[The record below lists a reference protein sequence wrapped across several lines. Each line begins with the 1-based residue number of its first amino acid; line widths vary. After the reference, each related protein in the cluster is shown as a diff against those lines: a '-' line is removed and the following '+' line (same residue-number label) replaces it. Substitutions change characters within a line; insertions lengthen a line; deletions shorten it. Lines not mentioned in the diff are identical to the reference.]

1 MSYFLFF
8 LGFIILI
15 FGAKF
20 LVDGAASIGKKAGL
34 SQLVIGLTVVA
45 LGTSLPELVINV
57 FASLD
62 GNTGLAI
69 GNVLGSNI
77 MNTLLIIGIA
87 ATIYPI
93 KMPSRKCRT
102 DVLFSLLAT
111 VVLLVLANDVF
122 FGKPENTIDRI
133 DGFILLAFLGAFL
146 YYSFFMEKKEG
157 TEDGSIKL
165 YGLPLSLVFIIGGGL
180 GLFFGGKWIV
190 SGATQ
195 IAGDFGM
202 SDTFIGLTIVAVATS
217 LPELVTSVIAAMKR
231 NTALAIGN
239 AVGSNV
245 FNVFLVLGSSSV
257 ITSIPFD
264 TGLNLELAI
273 LFFSGLLLIIFIR
286 KDFGKPEMAI
296 SRIEG
301 GILIFLYILYFILL
315 LNKKEFIGWLD
326 SLWSYF

>member
-1 MSYFLFF
+1 MSYVLFI

-34 SQLVIGLTVVA
+34 SQLVIGLTIVA
-45 LGTSLPELVINV
+45 FGTSLPEFVINI
-57 FASLD
+57 FASID

-77 MNTLLIIGIA
+77 MNSLLIIGIA

-93 KMPSRKCRT
+93 KMASRKCRA
-102 DVLFSLLAT
+102 DVLFSLFAT
-111 VVLLVLANDVF
+111 AILLVLANDKF
-122 FGKPENTIDRI
+122 FGKAENSIDKT
-133 DGFILLAFLGAFL
+133 DGFILLAFLAAFL
-146 YYSFFMEKKEG
+146 YYSFFLEKKEG
-157 TEDGSIKL
+157 KDEGTIKL
-165 YGLPLSLVFIIGGGL
+165 HGLPLSLVFIVGGGL

-190 SGATQ
+190 SGSSQ
-195 IAGDFGM
+195 IAADLGM
-202 SDTFIGLTIVAVATS
+202 SDTIIGLTIVAVATS
-217 LPELVTSVIAAMKR
+217 LPELVTSVIAAMKK

-257 ITSIPFD
+257 ITKIPFD
-264 TGLNLELAI
+264 TDLNIELGV
-273 LFFSGLLLIIFIR
+273 LFLSGLLLILFIR
-286 KDFGKPEMAI
+286 KDFGKPEMAV

-301 GILIFLYILYFILL
+301 GMLIFFFLLYLSFVIVKHIH
-315 LNKKEFIGWLD
+315 
-326 SLWSYF
+326 

>member
-1 MSYFLFF
+1 MTYLLLI
-8 LGFIILI
+8 LGFSILI
-15 FGAKF
+15 LGAKF
-20 LVDGAASIGKKAGL
+20 LVDGAASIGKKLGL

-45 LGTSLPELVINV
+45 LGTSLPEFVINV

-93 KMPSRKCRT
+93 KMANRKCRT
-102 DVLFSLLAT
+102 DVMFNLLAT
-111 VVLLVLANDVF
+111 FVLLILANDTF
-122 FGKPENTIDRI
+122 FGRTENLIDRI
-133 DGFILLAFLGAFL
+133 DGFILIALLAAFL
-146 YYSFFMEKKEG
+146 YYSFFMEKKSEDEEG
-157 TEDGSIKL
+157 E
-165 YGLPLSLVFIIGGGL
+165 LSEFTVPMSLLFIAGGTL

-195 IAGDFGM
+195 IANDFGV
-202 SDTFIGLTIVAVATS
+202 SDTFVGLTVVAVATS
-217 LPELVTSVIAAMKR
+217 LPELVTSVLAALKK

-245 FNVFLVLGSSSV
+245 FNLLLVLGSSSI
-257 ITSIPFD
+257 ITSIPFN
-264 TGLNLELAI
+264 TSLNLELGILIAAALLVI
-273 LFFSGLLLIIFIR
+273 LFIR
-286 KDFGKPEMAI
+286 VDFGKQKMAV

-301 GILIFLYILYFILL
+301 VFLILAYLCYFAFLMRDQIL
-315 LNKKEFIGWLD
+315 
-326 SLWSYF
+326 

>member
-8 LGFIILI
+8 LGFVILI

-45 LGTSLPELVINV
+45 LGTSLPEFVINV

-102 DVLFSLLAT
+102 DVLFSLMAT
-111 VVLLVLANDVF
+111 VVLLVLANDTF
-122 FGKPENTIDRI
+122 FGRTENSIDKI

-146 YYSFFMEKKEG
+146 YYSFFIEKKG
-157 TEDGSIKL
+157 KHEDNDSIKH
-165 YGLPLSLVFIIGGGL
+165 YNLPLSLVFIVGGGL

-190 SGATQ
+190 SGATE
-195 IAGDFGM
+195 IAGNFGV
-202 SDTFIGLTIVAVATS
+202 SDTFVGLTIVAMATS
-217 LPELVTSVIAAMKR
+217 LPELVTSVIAAMKK

-245 FNVFLVLGSSSV
+245 FNIFLVLGSSS
-257 ITSIPFD
+257 IIGNIPFKSS
-264 TGLNLELAI
+264 LNLELGI
-273 LFFSGLLLIIFIR
+273 LIASGLLLILFIR
-286 KDFGKPEMAI
+286 KDFGKPEMAV

-301 GILIFLYILYFILL
+301 SLLIFAYLCYFVFLITKQ
-315 LNKKEFIGWLD
+315 LN
-326 SLWSYF
+326 

>member
-8 LGFIILI
+8 LGFVILI

-45 LGTSLPELVINV
+45 LGTSLPEFMINV
-57 FASLD
+57 FASID

-93 KMPSRKCRT
+93 KMPNRKCRT
-102 DVLFSLLAT
+102 DVLFSLMAT

-122 FGKPENTIDRI
+122 FGKTENSIDKI
-133 DGFILLAFLGAFL
+133 DGFILLAFLAAFL

-157 TEDGSIKL
+157 AEDGSIKL
-165 YGLPLSLVFIIGGGL
+165 YGLPLSLVFMVGGGL

-195 IAGDFGM
+195 IAGDFGV
-202 SDTFIGLTIVAVATS
+202 SDTFVGLTIVAVATS
-217 LPELVTSVIAAMKR
+217 LPELVTSVIAAMKK

-245 FNVFLVLGSSSV
+245 FNVFMVLGSSAV
-257 ITSIPFD
+257 ITKIPYNIN
-264 TGLNLELAI
+264 LNTELFI
-273 LFFSGLLLIIFIR
+273 LIASGLLLILFIR
-286 KDFGKPEMAI
+286 KDFGKPEMAV

-301 GILIFLYILYFILL
+301 SLLIFAYLCYFVFLILKQI
-315 LNKKEFIGWLD
+315 N
-326 SLWSYF
+326 

>member
-1 MSYFLFF
+1 MIYFLFF
-8 LGFIILI
+8 LGFVILI

-20 LVDGAASIGKKAGL
+20 LVDGAASIGSRLGL

-45 LGTSLPELVINV
+45 LGTSLPEFMINV
-57 FASLD
+57 FASID

-93 KMPSRKCRT
+93 KMPNRKCRT
-102 DVLFSLLAT
+102 DVLFSLLAAI
-111 VVLLVLANDVF
+111 VLLVLANDTL
-122 FGKPENTIDRI
+122 FGKSENAIDRI
-133 DGFILLAFLGAFL
+133 DGFILLAFLLAFL
-146 YYSFFMEKKEG
+146 YYSFFIEKKEK
-157 TEDGSIKL
+157 DDDDSIKQ
-165 YGLPLSLVFIIGGGL
+165 YSFPLSFLFIIGGGL

-190 SGATQ
+190 NGATE
-195 IAGDFGM
+195 IAGNFGV
-202 SDTFIGLTIVAVATS
+202 SDTFVGLTIVAVATS

-245 FNVFLVLGSSSV
+245 FNIFLVLGSSS
-257 ITSIPFD
+257 IIGSIPFKSS
-264 TGLNLELAI
+264 LNLELGI
-273 LFFSGLLLIIFIR
+273 LIASGLLLILFIR
-286 KDFGKPEMAI
+286 KDFGKPEMAV

-301 GILIFLYILYFILL
+301 SLLIFAYLCYFVFLIIKQ
-315 LNKKEFIGWLD
+315 LN
-326 SLWSYF
+326 